1 MWSQPKAAKRI
12 ASLVFFCVLT
22 CEFSCFQISFI
33 IGGISTV
40 GIHLCL
46 ECYAPAR
53 LTRVIAQASLGSPC
67 VSVRLRVLG
76 GWVGILLGRL
86 RVLRNFL
93 GRTWYNKFWKL
104 FYRSFF
110 ACVIFRNLSLC
121 NICKLT
127 VMSLETLEL
136 ISTFI
141 SGFFLL
147 VSFRLAVM
155 SLDSSLMSTYFSGC
169 IHFHQTCGSCNF

>member
-12 ASLVFFCVLT
+12 ASLVFFFVLT

-110 ACVIFRNLSLC
+110 CLGDFQKSF
-121 NICKLT
+121 
-127 VMSLETLEL
+127 TLQYL
-136 ISTFI
+136 QT
-141 SGFFLL
+141 
-147 VSFRLAVM
+147 
-155 SLDSSLMSTYFSGC
+155 DSDVFGNS
-169 IHFHQTCGSCNF
+169 

>member
-1 MWSQPKAAKRI
+1 MVKGVQCLRSEGGVRGLTLHLCN
-12 ASLVFFCVLT
+12 LVCNVVSNKMLEIDLDVVATKSCKKDCFTLFFVLT

-76 GWVGILLGRL
+76 GWVGILLGTL

-104 FYRSFF
+104 FYRSLF
-110 ACVIFRNLSLC
+110 AWVIFRNLSL
-121 NICKLT
+121 
-127 VMSLETLEL
+127 
-136 ISTFI
+136 
-141 SGFFLL
+141 
-147 VSFRLAVM
+147 
-155 SLDSSLMSTYFSGC
+155 
-169 IHFHQTCGSCNF
+169 